1 VALAYFLGCD
11 YTDGVTGVGIVNALE
26 IVQAFPMRLRNTAD
40 DIPGGTTDPDA
51 DADADDVSHDP
62 SVGVGGEN
70 SSLSTGHY
78 PIVGLNK
85 FKEWL
90 EGYKFSAT
98 VAAKQKSISKS
109 DQNKNLKKEK
119 KLKQSRKR
127 KKTKTKT
134 KNDDGSESENSQCS
148 DTNSEHSSESDA
160 DVDDNEDR
168 KNHNQSNNHDSS
180 NSNNRSK
187 GHDNADID
195 KDTDEGKD
203 EENGKVKGKGRG
215 RYVAPLEALK
225 GSQAVDSVNARR
237 SPRKKGS
244 NTETASIE
252 INQTHEGDKCENKGD
267 VECKDEGEG
276 KKQKQKELEKKE
288 KGSEGAVVATADSS
302 NELTM
307 NHNKVFAKKSTRMV
321 SPFYPLTL
329 TFTLPYLISL
339 L

>member
-1 VALAYFLGCD
+1 MALAYFLGCD

-51 DADADDVSHDP
+51 DDVSHDP

-78 PIVGLNK
+78 PIIGLNK

-109 DQNKNLKKEK
+109 NQNKNLKKEK
-119 KLKQSRKR
+119 KVKQSRKR
-127 KKTKTKT
+127 KKTKDKT
-134 KNDDGSESENSQCS
+134 KYEDDSESENSQYS
-148 DTNSEHSSESDA
+148 ESNSKQSSESDA
-160 DVDDNEDR
+160 DVDYSEDR
-168 KNHNQSNNHDSS
+168 KNDDDSNTHDSSNSS

-187 GHDNADID
+187 GHDIAERDESKNKGTD
-195 KDTDEGKD
+195 KGKG
-203 EENGKVKGKGRG
+203 NGKGRG
-215 RYVAPLEALK
+215 HDVAPLEPLK
-225 GSQAVDSVNARR
+225 GSQAGDSVKARR
-237 SPRKKGS
+237 SSRKKDS
-244 NTETASIE
+244 NTVTAAVE
-252 INQTHEGDKCENKGD
+252 INQSNGGDKCENKAE
-267 VECKDEGEG
+267 VEGKDEGEG
-276 KKQKQKELEKKE
+276 KKQEHKELEKEKE
-288 KGSEGAVVATADSS
+288 STSEGAVVATADSS

-307 NHNKVFAKKSTRMV
+307 NHNKVFIKKSTRMV
-321 SPFYPLTL
+321 SPFKPLLL
-329 TFTLPYLISL
+329 TRTLPYLISL